1 METCSGDLSMGDLSM
16 VMAMASLPTS
26 LHCMRL
32 AQSEPKASA
41 SALANGTV
49 DLVKSLPSHFEEAS
63 GSPAVALVVGFCNT
77 VTLRLRGLVLFQRG
91 RELRARGRQ
100 ERGETAIVQYVSVVG
115 EVACPTL
122 AKLESRVGW

>member
-1 METCSGDLSMGDLSM
+1 MATFPWCGDLSM

-63 GSPAVALVVGFCNT
+63 GTAAALFVGFCNY
-77 VTLRLRGLVLFQRG
+77 L
-91 RELRARGRQ
+91 
-100 ERGETAIVQYVSVVG
+100 
-115 EVACPTL
+115 PTTCDL
-122 AKLESRVGW
+122 GAW